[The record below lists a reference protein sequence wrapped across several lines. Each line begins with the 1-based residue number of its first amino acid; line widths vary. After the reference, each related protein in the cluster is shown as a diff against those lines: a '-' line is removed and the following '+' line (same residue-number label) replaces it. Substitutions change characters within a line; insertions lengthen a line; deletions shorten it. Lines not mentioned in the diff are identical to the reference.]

1 MPAKAS
7 FQDFV
12 DIVNDGYTQLQ
23 KFIDDNKLGV
33 SFSDISYQKY
43 EEQNRT
49 FLYPYS
55 VGPTVL
61 WKVNKI
67 MS

>member
-12 DIVNDGYTQLQ
+12 DIVNDGYTELQ

-33 SFSDISYQKY
+33 SFSDIYYQKY
-43 EEQNRT
+43 
-49 FLYPYS
+49 
-55 VGPTVL
+55 
-61 WKVNKI
+61 
-67 MS
+67 